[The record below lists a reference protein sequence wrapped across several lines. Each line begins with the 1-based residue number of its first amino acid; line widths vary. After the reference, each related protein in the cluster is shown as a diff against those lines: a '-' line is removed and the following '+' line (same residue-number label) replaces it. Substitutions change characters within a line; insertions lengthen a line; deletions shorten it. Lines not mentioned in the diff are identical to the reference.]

1 MRVKKQPKPWL
12 VFSGLV
18 FQIAAIMYLSSMI
31 GGGADMRF
39 ENENNYFT
47 LALSISGIILIIFLI
62 ISQTKNL
69 K

>member
-1 MRVKKQPKPWL
+1 MKKQPKPWL

-18 FQIAAIMYLSSMI
+18 FQIALIMYVLAKLGRYIDSYLNNQSNQVTLS
-31 GGGADMRF
+31 
-39 ENENNYFT
+39 
-47 LALSISGIILIIFLI
+47 LSILGIIIIILLI

>member
-1 MRVKKQPKPWL
+1 VKKQPKPWL

-18 FQIAAIMYLSSMI
+18 FQIALIMYVLTKLGRYTDSYLNNQSNQATLS
-31 GGGADMRF
+31 
-39 ENENNYFT
+39 
-47 LALSISGIILIIFLI
+47 LSILGIIIIILLI

>member
-1 MRVKKQPKPWL
+1 VKKQPKPWL

-18 FQIAAIMYLSSMI
+18 FQIAAIMYLSSLI
-31 GGGADMRF
+31 GEWADLHF
-39 ENENNYFT
+39 ESENNYFT
-47 LALSISGIILIIFLI
+47 LALSVLGITLVIFLI